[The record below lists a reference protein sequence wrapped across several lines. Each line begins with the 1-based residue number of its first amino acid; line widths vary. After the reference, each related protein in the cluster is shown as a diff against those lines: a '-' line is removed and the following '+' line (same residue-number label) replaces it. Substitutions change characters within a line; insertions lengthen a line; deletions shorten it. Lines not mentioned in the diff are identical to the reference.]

1 MTRSLLVPKRAVSR
15 SRQMRAE
22 ASSRLRRHVSSR
34 FSYTSHVSGVSVR
47 EEVEERN
54 GGACCE
60 RVRMVEGVVCVEEG
74 GWLVKRLRRRMGV
87 VI

>member
-1 MTRSLLVPKRAVSR
+1 MTRSLCEPNRAVSR

-22 ASSRLRRHVSSR
+22 ASSRLRRQVRRR
-34 FSYTSHVSGVSVR
+34 FSYTSQVSGVSVF
-47 EEVEERN
+47 EEVASN

-60 RVRMVEGVVCVEEG
+60 RARIVEGEVCVEEG
-74 GWLVKRLRRRMGV
+74 GWLVKSVRREV